1 MEKRRDNK
9 SHKSGK
15 SFSINEGNFASQKD
29 TNVHLEIATTSL
41 HWAPHEHALSY
52 PFLDCSRKVSR
63 VTFPI
68 LEIATKMFYG
78 QTSVSVDSRCFGPSS
93 VELILAVLTVD
104 CAPHSVSRDVSN
116 YRNNKN
122 LFPLPLSSSIII
134 SSISH
139 SVLSDSLQSH
149 GLQPTRLLCPWDSPG
164 KNTGMGCNSLLQGI
178 FPSRGLNPGLFA
190 VQADSLP
197 SEPPSKPYLLGNL
210 I

>member
-15 SFSINEGNFASQKD
+15 SFSINKGNFASQKD
-29 TNVHLEIATTSL
+29 TSVHLEIETTSL

-52 PFLDCSRKVSR
+52 PFLDCSRRVSR

-104 CAPHSVSRDVSN
+104 CTSQCIKRCVQLQEQQKFVPPTPQQQQYWQQYQSLSRV
-116 YRNNKN
+116 
-122 LFPLPLSSSIII
+122 
-134 SSISH
+134 
-139 SVLSDSLQSH
+139 
-149 GLQPTRLLCPWDSPG
+149 
-164 KNTGMGCNSLLQGI
+164 
-178 FPSRGLNPGLFA
+178 
-190 VQADSLP
+190 
-197 SEPPSKPYLLGNL
+197 
-210 I
+210 